1 MRARRL
7 LLGELPRG
15 EVGEVIVRGDNVMPG
30 ARRSGRIGEVS
41 EWVFFLHPPRDDFIA
56 TMSGAE
62 RAAFDA
68 HAAWLRKLLADGL
81 LIAAGPCL
89 GQVNTGIAI
98 FEAASESEAQQII
111 AGEPVT
117 SGGYMRGD
125 LRPFR
130 LGLLRGRDSA
140 AGDRLAPPLSQAAQR
155 PGTGLPP
162 LLALGPDRPD
172 VSGTAFVA
180 SGAVLIGRVTLGAEA
195 SVWYGAV
202 LRADRDAI
210 VVGERSNVQDGC
222 VLHADPGVP
231 LSVGADV
238 TIGHNATLHGCT
250 VADLVLI
257 GMGAIVLNGAR
268 VGRQSI
274 IAAGTVLTEGQQ
286 VPEGVLVAGVPG
298 KVRREVSEAERAA
311 IETNAATYVELSR
324 LHRRGQA

>member
-1 MRARRL
+1 M
-7 LLGELPRG
+7 
-15 EVGEVIVRGDNVMPG
+15 
-30 ARRSGRIGEVS
+30 S
-41 EWVFFLHPPRDDFIA
+41 EWVFFMHPPRDDFTA

-68 HAAWLRKLLADGL
+68 HAAWLRDLLADGR

-98 FEAASESEAQQII
+98 FEATSEEEARRIA

-117 SGGYMRGD
+117 GGGYMRGD

-130 LGLLRGRDSA
+130 LGMLRGRESA
-140 AGDRLAPPLSQAAQR
+140 AGDRPAPPVSSQAAHR

-162 LLALGPDRPD
+162 MLALGQDRPE
-172 VSGTAFVA
+172 VSGTAFIA
-180 SGAVLIGRVTLGAEA
+180 PGAVLVGRVIIGAEA

-202 LRADRDAI
+202 LRADRDTI
-210 VVGERSNVQDGC
+210 SVGERSNVQDGC

-231 LSVGADV
+231 LSVGSDV

-250 VADLVLI
+250 VEDLVLI
-257 GMGAIVLNGAR
+257 GMGAIVLNEAR
-268 VGRQSI
+268 VARQSI
-274 IAAGTVLTEGQQ
+274 IAAGAVLAEGQQ

-298 KVRREVSEAERAA
+298 KIRRDLSEAERAA
-311 IETNAATYVELSR
+311 IGRNAATYVGLSR
-324 LHRRGQA
+324 LHRHGEA